1 MRRYVKP
8 LFLPAPPLDGL
19 VLAIDI
25 GGTRVRTAVVDGT
38 GTVHHRRETPTPGD
52 AAKLVEEVVR
62 EARALLRP
70 GLLAIGVSAPG
81 PLDRASGA
89 IEVSANLP
97 AVPLAEPLGAL
108 GPPVVVERDTNVAAL
123 GEGTFGAARGAADFA
138 YVTVSTGIGAS
149 IVYGGRLLTGAH
161 GYAGEL
167 GHFPVDPGGP
177 RCGCGNHGCLEAL
190 ASGSGI
196 AAAGGVPAP
205 TVAARELE
213 GDASAA
219 AIMERARTAFAGGMV
234 GLVNAYD
241 PGLVV
246 VGGGVAEGQGERLLD
261 PARRAVR
268 RHAYGA
274 AARDTSV
281 VPAALGG
288 DGGLLGAIPLV
299 ALSRTQW

>member
-8 LFLPAPPLDGL
+8 LSLPAPPLDGL
-19 VLAIDI
+19 VLAIDV
-25 GGTRVRTAVVDGT
+25 GGTRVRTAVVDGA
-38 GTVHHRRETPTPGD
+38 GTIHHRREIPTPQD
-52 AAKLVEEVVR
+52 AAKLVEEVVS
-62 EARALLRP
+62 EARAALRP

-81 PLDRASGA
+81 PLDRAAGA

-97 AVPLAEPLGAL
+97 EVPLAEPLGAL
-108 GPPVVVERDTNVAAL
+108 GPPVVIERDTNVAAL
-123 GEGTFGAARGAADFA
+123 GEATFGAARGVADFA

-161 GYAGEL
+161 GYAGEI

-177 RCGCGNHGCLEAL
+177 RCGCGNRGCLEAL

-196 AAAGGVPAP
+196 AAGGVPAP

-219 AIMERARTAFAGGMV
+219 AIMEWARAAFAAGMV

-246 VGGGVAEGQGERLLD
+246 VGGGVADAQGERLLE

-274 AARDTSV
+274 AARGTRIV
-281 VPAALGG
+281 AAALGG
-288 DGGLLGAIPLV
+288 DGGLLGAVPLV
-299 ALSRTQW
+299 ALSGTRR